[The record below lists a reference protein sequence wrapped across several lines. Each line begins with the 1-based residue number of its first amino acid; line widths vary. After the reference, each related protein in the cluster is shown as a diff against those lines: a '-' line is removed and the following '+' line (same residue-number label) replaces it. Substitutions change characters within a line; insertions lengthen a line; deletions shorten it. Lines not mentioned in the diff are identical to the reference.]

1 MRGENVMRK
10 RSIIVLGVALMCIGF
25 AGCGNTQNATERITQ
40 QATEKVLTKE
50 VTVNLK
56 SVEND
61 HKQMKE
67 VFSQK
72 FQEDVLKQV
81 DTLKKSDSY
90 SMDKPLAIYNP
101 YGTVDNGL
109 YLYFQTEDL
118 SYIEYTVETEGYGSF
133 TRTLKNDGEN
143 NLNTEHEYML
153 IGAIPGEVNEITLNK
168 YDKDN
173 KLIDTVKFDYNAP
186 EIPNDF
192 GYQCQME
199 KGESDQALSDG
210 LYVSFRNVYTKAEKG
225 DQAGVEKETD
235 YYGMSMF
242 DNEGVIRCIMPIESF
257 MTHRLVFDEEG
268 GLYYAASKYKLVR
281 MERTGYVSNVY
292 NTGKYGLHHDVI
304 MGENNKIILCGTG
317 KSGESEEDLIITI
330 DRVTGEVEK
339 MVDFREMFSEYYNNT
354 TWGKYTSK
362 RLDWFHING
371 MTLTDEGDLI
381 ISARE
386 ISILLKITDIYN
398 EPKIEYILGSDNF
411 FKDTEYE
418 KYLYKPVGEK
428 FSLHTGQHSVDYI
441 TDERLEK
448 GQYYLTLYNNNMAN
462 STYGATTYDWSADE
476 NYFGAT
482 FLGKVV
488 DNDEV
493 DSYYYKYLVDENK
506 KTFELVDSIP
516 VDYSAIVSSAQ
527 LLDNGNVVT
536 CSGMKK
542 SIAEYDSEGKLIA
555 KFIGIGKGYI
565 YRSYKYDLK
574 GEWFE

>member
-1 MRGENVMRK
+1 MRGENVMR
-10 RSIIVLGVALMCIGF
+10 RLNIVIAGIVLACIGLS
-25 AGCGNTQNATERITQ
+25 GCGNTKNISEKSTQ
-40 QATEKVLTKE
+40 PVIEKVQEKE
-50 VTVNLK
+50 VSVNLK
-56 SVEND
+56 SIENSY
-61 HKQMKE
+61 KQMSE

-72 FQEDVLKQV
+72 FQNNVLEQIN
-81 DTLKKSDSY
+81 TLKKSGSY
-90 SMDKPLAIYNP
+90 RIDKPLAIYNP
-101 YGTVDNGL
+101 FGTVDNGL
-109 YLYFQTEDL
+109 YLYFQTEDA

-133 TRTLKNDGEN
+133 TRILNNDCEN
-143 NLNTEHEYML
+143 NLATEHEYML
-153 IGAIPGEVNEITLNK
+153 IGAIPGQENKISLNQ
-168 YDKDN
+168 YNKDN
-173 KLIDTVKFDYNAP
+173 RLVSTIKFDYNAP
-186 EIPNDF
+186 ELKNDY
-192 GYQCQME
+192 GYQCKME
-199 KGESDQALSDG
+199 KGDSSQALSDG
-210 LYVSFRNVYTKAEKG
+210 LYVSFSNG
-225 DQAGVEKETD
+225 I
-235 YYGMSMF
+235 SMF
-242 DNEGVIRCIMPIESF
+242 DNGGVIRCIMPVQSS
-257 MTHRLVFDEEG
+257 MPHRLVFDEDG
-268 GLYYAASKYKLVR
+268 SLYYAASKNKLVR
-281 MERTGYVSNVY
+281 MERTGYVSNIY

-330 DRVTGEVEK
+330 DRVIGEVEK

-354 TWGKYTSK
+354 TWGKFTSK

-386 ISILLKITDIYN
+386 ISIILKITDIYN

-411 FKDTEYE
+411 FKNTEYE

-441 TDERLEK
+441 TDESLEK

-462 STYGATTYDWSADE
+462 STYGATTYDWSADD

-482 FLGKVV
+482 FLGKIV

-493 DSYYYKYLVDENK
+493 DSYYYKYLIDENK

-527 LLDNGNVVT
+527 LMNNGNVIT

-555 KFIGIGKGYI
+555 KFTGIGEGMI
-565 YRSYKYDLK
+565 YRCYKYDLK
-574 GEWFE
+574 GKWFK

>member
-1 MRGENVMRK
+1 MRK
-10 RSIIVLGVALMCIGF
+10 LSVIVAGVVLVCIGI
-25 AGCGNTQNATERITQ
+25 AGCGNTKNISDKTTQ
-40 QATEKVLTKE
+40 PTIEKVQEKE
-50 VTVNLK
+50 VVVNLK
-56 SVEND
+56 SIENSYG
-61 HKQMKE
+61 QMKE

-72 FQEDVLKQV
+72 FQDNVLEQINA
-81 DTLKKSDSY
+81 LKKSGSY

-101 YGTVDNGL
+101 FGTVDNGL
-109 YLYFQTEDL
+109 YIYFQTEDA
-118 SYIEYTVETEGYGSF
+118 SYIEYTVETKGYGSF
-133 TRTLKNDGEN
+133 TRTLNNDCED
-143 NLNTEHEYML
+143 NLAIEHEYML
-153 IGAIPGEVNEITLNK
+153 IGAIPGEVNVITLNK
-168 YDKDN
+168 YDKNN
-173 KLIDTVKFDYNAP
+173 KLIDIVQFNYNAP
-186 EIPNDF
+186 ELANDY
-192 GYQCQME
+192 GYQCKME
-199 KGESDQALSDG
+199 KGDSSQTLSDG
-210 LYVSFRNVYTKAEKG
+210 LYVSFRNVYTKAKEG
-225 DQAGVEKETD
+225 DKAGVEKKSD

-242 DNEGVIRCIMPIESF
+242 DNDGVVRCIMPIESF

-354 TWGKYTSK
+354 TWGKFTSK

-371 MTLTDEGDLI
+371 MTLTDDGDLI

-386 ISILLKITDIYN
+386 ISIILKITDIYN

-441 TDERLEK
+441 TDESLEK

-462 STYGATTYDWSADE
+462 STYGATTYDWSADD

-527 LLDNGNVVT
+527 LLNNGNVVT

-555 KFIGIGKGYI
+555 KFTGIGKGYI
-565 YRSYKYDLK
+565 YRCYKYDLK
-574 GEWFE
+574 GEWFK

>member
-1 MRGENVMRK
+1 
-10 RSIIVLGVALMCIGF
+10 
-25 AGCGNTQNATERITQ
+25 
-40 QATEKVLTKE
+40 
-50 VTVNLK
+50 
-56 SVEND
+56 
-61 HKQMKE
+61 
-67 VFSQK
+67 
-72 FQEDVLKQV
+72 
-81 DTLKKSDSY
+81 
-90 SMDKPLAIYNP
+90 
-101 YGTVDNGL
+101 
-109 YLYFQTEDL
+109 
-118 SYIEYTVETEGYGSF
+118 
-133 TRTLKNDGEN
+133 
-143 NLNTEHEYML
+143 
-153 IGAIPGEVNEITLNK
+153 
-168 YDKDN
+168 
-173 KLIDTVKFDYNAP
+173 
-186 EIPNDF
+186 
-192 GYQCQME
+192 
-199 KGESDQALSDG
+199 
-210 LYVSFRNVYTKAEKG
+210 
-225 DQAGVEKETD
+225 
-235 YYGMSMF
+235 MSMF
-242 DNEGVIRCIMPIESF
+242 DNDGIIRCIMPIESF
-257 MTHRLVFDEEG
+257 MTHRLVFDEDG

-292 NTGKYGLHHDVI
+292 NTGNYGLHHDVI

-354 TWGKYTSK
+354 TWGKFTSK

-386 ISILLKITDIYN
+386 ISIILKITDIYN

-462 STYGATTYDWSADE
+462 STYGATTYDWSVDD

-516 VDYSAIVSSAQ
+516 VDYSVIVSSAQ
-527 LLDNGNVVT
+527 LLNNGNVVT

-555 KFIGIGKGYI
+555 KFTGIGKGYI
-565 YRSYKYDLK
+565 YRCYKYDLK
-574 GEWFE
+574 GEWFK